1 LKNYLLIIIFSLTQL
16 LVVGQENNNI
26 LRCEIKSSLFKVPL
40 QDGTLS
46 KWRPLGKFDE
56 SVLTTISF
64 DFEKMKIVWDSKS
77 RTNDPNFKS
86 TIEVDEINKLIKDTT
101 YQDFGFTSI
110 MLKCTNEKKES
121 VTYELIEFKLDNCY
135 SLFLID
141 NSKEFKSKQEL
152 KIMH

>member
-1 LKNYLLIIIFSLTQL
+1 MKNYIFSIAFSLTQFL
-16 LVVGQENNNI
+16 AIGQENNTI

-46 KWRPLGKFDE
+46 NWRPLGKFDE

-64 DFEKMKIVWDSKS
+64 DFEKMRIVWDSKS

-86 TIEVDEINKLIKDTT
+86 TIEISEINKLTKDTT
-101 YQDFGFTSI
+101 YQDFGFTSVI
-110 MLKCTNEKKES
+110 LKCTNEKKEP

-141 NSKEFKSKQEL
+141 NSKDFKSKQEL
-152 KIMH
+152 KIIH